1 MQGSQ
6 LFGQQPT
13 FRGEDFGIPEVAY
26 FGYVQFRAGVATD
39 DSWDEHDGM
48 EFIFIRGG
56 ESCWE
61 HGENRLLRASG
72 GTGVIFPPHY
82 RHRIINGVY
91 APSQMVWIV
100 FQPQAVSIDIGR
112 LIPPEE
118 IAAIY
123 SLGEHRR
130 VPVRL
135 SPVVMRGLS
144 SLCALLTNDSLLIGS
159 RMLKADMRA
168 KFYSVVVEFWK
179 NAVLENRT
187 EPVNPIIR
195 EAESALQEED
205 DKQKIDDIADRLGCA
220 RSHLYQLFKQEVGMA
235 PNDYRQRLRI
245 RQSCDEL
252 ARTDD
257 HITEIAMRMGYSTS
271 QYFSRV
277 FKKYVGLTPKD
288 YRRLFAQ
295 RQA

>member
-26 FGYVQFRAGVATD
+26 FGQVQFRAGVATD
-39 DSWDEHDGM
+39 DTWDEHDGM

-82 RHRIINGVY
+82 RHRILNGVY

-100 FQPQAVSIDIGR
+100 FQPEAVAIEVGR

-123 SLGEHRR
+123 SLGAYRR
-130 VPVRL
+130 APVKL
-135 SPVVMRGLS
+135 STVVMRGLS
-144 SLCALLTNDSLLIGS
+144 SLCALLANDALIVGS
-159 RMLKADMRA
+159 RMLKADVRA

-179 NAVLENRT
+179 VAALEHHGKS
-187 EPVNPIIR
+187 VNPIIKQ
-195 EAESALQEED
+195 AETALQGDD
-205 DKQKIDDIADRLGCA
+205 DKERIDEIADRLGCA
-220 RSHLYQLFKQEVGMA
+220 RSHLYHLFKQEVGMA

-245 RQSCDEL
+245 RESCDHL
-252 ARTDD
+252 ARTED

-295 RQA
+295 R